1 MTRGSTLTEPCVPSY
16 ASGVLDVPT
25 IAALARPILVADA
38 NVRAA
43 FVFGSVAR
51 GRANAESD
59 VDVAVVGS
67 GVDVLA
73 LGAALGAALERE
85 VDVVELGLES
95 PIPLLRAVLRE
106 GCRVYERTSGAA
118 AAFAAHAR
126 SVVELDGPGYDRMAR
141 AFMTRVARQGVG
153 G

>member
-1 MTRGSTLTEPCVPSY
+1 M
-16 ASGVLDVPT
+16 LDVPT
-25 IAALARPILVADA
+25 IAAIARPILVADA

-51 GRANAESD
+51 GRARDDSD
-59 VDVAVVGS
+59 VDIAVVGS
-67 GVDVLA
+67 GVDVLG

-85 VDVVELGLES
+85 VDVVEFGLES
-95 PIPLLRAVLRE
+95 SIPLLRAVLRE
-106 GCRVYERTSGAA
+106 GCRIYEKTSGAA

-126 SVVELDGPGYDRMAR
+126 SVVELDGPGYDRMVH
-141 AFMTRVARQGVG
+141 AFMNRVARQGVG